1 MSWGFEFRFGG
12 NKQEPVKIERDVLG
26 NIFYTM
32 FSSSTALGKVIPDS
46 EKLKACTQNPAL
58 LKVIS
63 LDCDIFSMGKVN
75 QYNDEKLKEKD
86 FLYTIRKQPN
96 LKQNWTQFFWD
107 FKFWLNI
114 YGNAYLYNPNNS
126 KDLSSQA
133 IQWLDPTKIV
143 WDSNIYNKLKNF
155 VFSVTG
161 YNELMKSYVRYN
173 IGNGETKNIRLD
185 EIVVFYDLT
194 NAGQDNVLG
203 GVSRIDALFKIIKN
217 SELSLDA
224 KSINLEF
231 TQKFLVAGKHNPDNI
246 SDLPMGEAEKK
257 SIEGAVLSNNP
268 VTAVKSM
275 IDIKR
280 YVDDMAKL
288 KLDESFYNDFF
299 MFGSMYNIPRDILE
313 TSLRGA
319 TFENQEKSMARL
331 IEYAEAPKAKM
342 FTDWL
347 ESQYGFQDV
356 RMSWS
361 DLMFN
366 QVFEKER
373 ADRIK
378 VQIENIKVARE
389 INAISEAEAKKMI
402 NQLFNT

>member
-1 MSWGFEFRFGG
+1 MSWGFEIKFGG
-12 NKQEPVKIERDVLG
+12 NKQEPVKIERDNSG

-32 FSSSTALGKVIPDS
+32 FSSSTALGKTIPDS
-46 EKLKACTQNPAL
+46 TKLKVCTQNPAL

-75 QYNDEKLKEKD
+75 QYQEEKLKEKD

-107 FKFWLNI
+107 YKFWLNI

-126 KDLSSQA
+126 KDLTSQA

-194 NAGQDNVLG
+194 NAGQDNVLNG
-203 GVSRIDALFKIIKN
+203 ISRIDALFKIIKN
-217 SELSLDA
+217 SELALDA
-224 KSINLEF
+224 KAINLEF
-231 TQKFLVAGKHNPDNI
+231 SQQFLVAGKHNPDNV
-246 SDLPMGEAEKK
+246 SDLPMAESEKK
-257 SIEGAVLSNNP
+257 SIEGSVLSNKP

-299 MFGSMYNIPRDILE
+299 MFGSMFNIPRDILE

-347 ESQYGFQDV
+347 EVQYGFQDV
-356 RMSWS
+356 MMSWS
-361 DLMFN
+361 NLMFN

-373 ADRIK
+373 AERIK
-378 VQIENIKVARE
+378 VQIENIKSARE
-389 INAISEAEAKKMI
+389 INAISEADAKKMI